1 MNILIVSITQKEEYY
16 DGFFSAVSILKHK
29 YNVDFWKVNF
39 DKNKREY
46 SKYDLVMF
54 KGNFGVDYASTIGFV
69 KDTTG
74 KQKVGLFISSTG
86 RAKAHELKFYDLLFY
101 ETRWYYN
108 SDPLLKY
115 HKNCYHGFGIDT
127 NIMKPQENPNKIY
140 DVISIGTFA
149 QYKRQHL
156 ITKFEGKK
164 AVYGNKYG
172 NDNNPIVKYL
182 ENNGVEVFD
191 AIPYQDLCNVY
202 NSSKMCY
209 VPCTVDGGG
218 DRCVLEARACG
229 INVQIEPDNP
239 KLQELYEC
247 KIFNHIEYSE
257 MIENGIKKLFNITD
271 NTLKNDWFIAFKKN
285 DKSELYNFT
294 DYEKILY
301 RDLTI
306 DGVKYDTTYI
316 ADPFIVKEKDDTY
329 LFVEYKNTYGK
340 GCLGCINITTEPTK
354 IRTIIPTTYHMSF
367 PFIFKNNDT
376 YYLLP
381 ETSENNTLELY
392 KSKNF
397 PYEWELENT
406 MIKNINL
413 SDTVVLQHDNMIW
426 LFTTE
431 NYNNNAITIYYS
443 DNLFSNEWKKHPVMN
458 GTIKSCRCAGNIFIQ
473 NNRMFRPAQNCE
485 KGYGY
490 SLVMYEINKL
500 TTSEYQE
507 EIVEEIFPNWFP
519 NIYGTHTFNFND
531 EYIVWDGKFK
541 RVTHI

>member
-1 MNILIVSITQKEEYY
+1 
-16 DGFFSAVSILKHK
+16 
-29 YNVDFWKVNF
+29 
-39 DKNKREY
+39 
-46 SKYDLVMF
+46 
-54 KGNFGVDYASTIGFV
+54 
-69 KDTTG
+69 
-74 KQKVGLFISSTG
+74 
-86 RAKAHELKFYDLLFY
+86 
-101 ETRWYYN
+101 
-108 SDPLLKY
+108 
-115 HKNCYHGFGIDT
+115 
-127 NIMKPQENPNKIY
+127 
-140 DVISIGTFA
+140 
-149 QYKRQHL
+149 
-156 ITKFEGKK
+156 
-164 AVYGNKYG
+164 
-172 NDNNPIVKYL
+172 
-182 ENNGVEVFD
+182 
-191 AIPYQDLCNVY
+191 
-202 NSSKMCY
+202 MCY
-209 VPCTVDGGG
+209 VPCTLHGGG

-229 INVQIEPDNP
+229 IDVKIENDNE
-239 KLQELYEC
+239 KLKELTEC
-247 KIFNHIEYSE
+247 KIFSHIDYAE
-257 MIENGIKKLFNITD
+257 MIENGIKKVFNITD
-271 NTLKNDWFIAFKKN
+271 DKLKNDWFIALKKYN
-285 DKSELYNFT
+285 NSEMYNFNNH
-294 DYEKILY
+294 EKILY
-301 RDLTI
+301 KDLTI
-306 DGVKYDTTYI
+306 DDVKYDTTYI
-316 ADPFIVKEKDDTY
+316 ADPFIINDNDNTY
-329 LFVEYKNTYGK
+329 LFIEYKNKDGK
-340 GCLGCINITTEPTK
+340 GSLGCINVTSNINK
-354 IRTIIPTTYHMSF
+354 IRTIIPNTYHMSF

-443 DNLFSNEWKKHPVMN
+443 DNLFSNEWKKHPIMN

-507 EIVEEIFPNWFP
+507 EIVEEILPNWFP